1 MVPVDDVVDDEYI
14 PQSPPYVPDP
24 SPLHFHRNV
33 GSSTSQLWP
42 GDSVSIKNSL
52 FVSMV
57 TSRFDMTA
65 RPINLS
71 RVFGVVLWP
80 SVDPR
85 KAWPDMSPEC
95 FTVKLRDSVLGDY
108 GLVAAIKWEDL
119 RLEPEFADTPTQQQ
133 GESDCTFRYR
143 VERWATYAP

>member
-1 MVPVDDVVDDEYI
+1 MCCKSIVKQCEHAQGKLSVPRAWLR
-14 PQSPPYVPDP
+14 VPLAFCHAP
-24 SPLHFHRNV
+24 RC
-33 GSSTSQLWP
+33 QL
-42 GDSVSIKNSL
+42 D
-52 FVSMV
+52 
-57 TSRFDMTA
+57 A
-65 RPINLS
+65 HQA
-71 RVFGVVLWP
+71 VFGVVLWP

-143 VERWATYAP
+143 VEMWATYAH